1 MRLISPVRSI
11 LCGMAVLLT
20 VSSAA
25 AVMRAPNDLT
35 HNRTIMGDVLR
46 VEYAYYFVKE
56 KDGREV
62 RLHADETTMMMG
74 QLKEGDRIEAEVTEE
89 NHVLRM
95 RSLP

>member
-1 MRLISPVRSI
+1 MRSISQVRSI
-11 LCGMAVLLT
+11 LCGMVVLLT
-20 VSSAA
+20 VSPAA

-46 VEYAYYFVKE
+46 VEYAYYLVKE
-56 KDGREV
+56 KGGREV
-62 RLHADETTMMMG
+62 RLHADKTTVMMG
-74 QLKEGDRIEAEVTEE
+74 QLKEGDRIEAEVTEQ